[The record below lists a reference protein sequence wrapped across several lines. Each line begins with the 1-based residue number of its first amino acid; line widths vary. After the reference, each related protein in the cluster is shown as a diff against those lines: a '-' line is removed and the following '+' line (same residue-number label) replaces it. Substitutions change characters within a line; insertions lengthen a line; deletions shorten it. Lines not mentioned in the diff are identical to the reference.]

1 MISADSDKQPDS
13 VSSVMKVFGIL
24 QALGEERE
32 NGITEL
38 SQRVMMSK
46 STVYRFLQTMK
57 TLGYVSQEGESEK
70 YALTLKLF
78 ERGAKA

>member
-1 MISADSDKQPDS
+1 MANADSDKQPDA

-24 QALGEERE
+24 QALGDERE
-32 NGITEL
+32 IGITEL

-57 TLGYVSQEGESEK
+57 ALGYVSQEGETENM
-70 YALTLKLF
+70 
-78 ERGAKA
+78 R